1 MTELAFNKDEKSKL
15 IYKITEIVERL
26 LASDDKIKSNGKFI
40 YIQDNKIEH
49 EESIPQ
55 EYLKKHPFIESFSKD
70 GNFRNSLAISPSTGI
85 FYEDKSE
92 NIATYKFVIKEEN
105 NNEINIILE
114 IEKY

>member
-26 LASDDKIKSNGKFI
+26 LDCDDNIKANGKFI
-40 YIQDNKIEH
+40 YIQDNNIEH
-49 EESIPQ
+49 EEHIPQ

-70 GNFRNSLAISPSTGI
+70 RSFRNSLAISPSTGI
-85 FYEDKSE
+85 FYDAVSE
-92 NIATYKFVIKEEN
+92 NKETYTLVINEEN

-114 IEKY
+114 IEKN